1 MKYSSK
7 KSSELLLITV
17 HLLSYIS
24 FLTLYTYICIY
35 FIIKAT
41 FAHWTSGILRL
52 FTQVLSARVTFTL
65 LLSIICH
72 TAAMNEICSCF
83 TSPLILNRIRVAEKF
98 FLTLFFLFQFEE
110 IKSDSFKKPR
120 RRPAREENRVRI
132 PPRPAPPRF
141 GIGSRNRHHNFGS
154 THLRPA
160 KLLLIRPVCRVW
172 TGNPP
177 VSRFT
182 SAELK
187 KGGLLGPV
195 QFSSAF
201 HLDPVQTHDPDIMT
215 NDTNTVLL

>member
-7 KSSELLLITV
+7 KSSKLLITV

-98 FLTLFFLFQFEE
+98 FLTLFFYFNLKRSSQTHS
-110 IKSDSFKKPR
+110 KSLDGGLRGKKPG
-120 RRPAREENRVRI
+120 PHPT
-132 PPRPAPPRF
+132 PPRPAPVRD
-141 GIGSRNRHHNFGS
+141 
-154 THLRPA
+154 
-160 KLLLIRPVCRVW
+160 RVQ
-172 TGNPP
+172 
-177 VSRFT
+177 
-182 SAELK
+182 E
-187 KGGLLGPV
+187 
-195 QFSSAF
+195 
-201 HLDPVQTHDPDIMT
+201 
-215 NDTNTVLL
+215 